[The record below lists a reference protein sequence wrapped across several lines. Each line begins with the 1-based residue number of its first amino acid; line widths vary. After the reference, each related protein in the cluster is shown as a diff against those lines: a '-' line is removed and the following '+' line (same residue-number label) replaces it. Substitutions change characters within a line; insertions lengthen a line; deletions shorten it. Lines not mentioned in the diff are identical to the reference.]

1 MIGITRKQMHIQEAK
16 AFANQRVQLTWLD
29 RRGEEVSDQVDVYEV
44 NFVPLYGPCL
54 ITNVGEI
61 RLDRVQA
68 CSASTVRAA
77 S

>member
-1 MIGITRKQMHIQEAK
+1 MSSGTTMQIQEAK
-16 AFANQRVQLTWLD
+16 AYVNCQVELTWTD
-29 RRGEEVSDQVDVYEV
+29 RKGVANTDVVDVYEV
-44 NFVPLYGPCL
+44 NFVPLYGPCM

-68 CSASTVRAA
+68 CSAIVPAKLA

>member
-1 MIGITRKQMHIQEAK
+1 MDIHEAK

-29 RRGEEVSDQVDVYEV
+29 RRGDANSDQVDIYEV

-68 CSASTVRAA
+68 CTALATRIAS
-77 S
+77 